1 MANSLV
7 KVIFVCFI
15 CFFNTL
21 VGFDGVSFAA
31 QALEITPQQYFLQLG
46 EQKQEPIISPAP
58 DEAKIYIIS
67 PSDGATVPE
76 TFDVKFGLSGMGIA
90 PAGIDRAQTGHHH
103 LLVDLTELPDLTQS
117 LPATE
122 QIRHFGGGQTETTLT
137 LPPGKHSL
145 RLLLGNYVHV
155 PHQPPILSE
164 PITVYVR

>member
-7 KVIFVCFI
+7 KVIVVCFI
-15 CFFNTL
+15 CLCTTL
-21 VGFDGVSFAA
+21 VGFDGFSFAA
-31 QALEITPQQYFLQLG
+31 QAVEITPQHYFLQVSP
-46 EQKQEPIISPAP
+46 QKQAPVVSTAP

-103 LLVDLTELPDLTQS
+103 LLVDLAELPDLTQS

-145 RLLLGNYVHV
+145 RLLLGNYAHV
-155 PHQPPILSE
+155 PHQPPVISE
-164 PITVYVR
+164 PITIYVR